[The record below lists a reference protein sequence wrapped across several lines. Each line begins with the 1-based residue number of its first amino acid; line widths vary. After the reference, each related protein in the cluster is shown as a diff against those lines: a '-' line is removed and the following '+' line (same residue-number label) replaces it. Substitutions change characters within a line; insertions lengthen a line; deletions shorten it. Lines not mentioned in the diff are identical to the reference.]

1 MAYSFA
7 AILFALVLG
16 SFGQEA
22 QEAAESPTASLLQV
36 SQSPALQGQ
45 QQATQTVPQVSAAQ
59 AQLRQSPVALA
70 SANVHNSY
78 SSAAPIV
85 PVLPSAG
92 SLQAPLAPNAAALA
106 ATASRVKSIQ
116 AAQVNETALAF
127 SQLSSLD
134 TEFQELHAD
143 DASHVRQLTYNV
155 HLREQL
161 QEKLRQAEQQLME
174 DNERLADHTMQI
186 IAGADVKEQPHSDNS
201 QASANAATAESGN
214 NETFAALLLEAAV
227 VSRRNRELNNAQI
240 AAQALDR
247 VKSLV
252 DDIASLRAR
261 DEEELQALKANA
273 QSREALHKKIELRS
287 DQLHQD
293 TNLLVKDLADIRDL
307 VAKDDSSSNGIGPL
321 DAAPSSSAKQEPA
334 QAEAAPNA

>member
-1 MAYSFA
+1 MVYSFA
-7 AILFALVLG
+7 SILSMLVLG

-22 QEAAESPTASLLQV
+22 AQSPTASLLQV

-45 QQATQTVPQVSAAQ
+45 VKQAVPQV
-59 AQLRQSPVALA
+59 QLIQQPVALTSVNA
-70 SANVHNSY
+70 RNGY
-78 SSAAPIV
+78 SAAPPNMPMV
-85 PVLPSAG
+85 PSVG
-92 SLQAPLAPNAAALA
+92 SMQAPVEQNS
-106 ATASRVKSIQ
+106 ASFAIKSMQ
-116 AAQVNETALAF
+116 AAQMNETAMAF

-134 TEFQELHAD
+134 TEFKELHAD

-161 QEKLRQAEQQLME
+161 QERLRQAEQQLME

-186 IAGADVKEQPHSDNS
+186 IAGADVLEKPHNDNAQPP
-201 QASANAATAESGN
+201 ANAAESSN

-261 DEEELQALKANA
+261 DEEEIQALKANA
-273 QSREALHKKIELRS
+273 QSRDALHKKIEQRS

-307 VAKDDSSSNGIGPL
+307 VGKDSNGGGSVDAATSSSKP
-321 DAAPSSSAKQEPA
+321 EPA
-334 QAEAAPNA
+334 QNEVAPNA